1 MKVAKWGNSL
11 AVRLPAHIVEAL
23 GIKEGDDIALLPG
36 EGGLAVT
43 RIPDRL
49 EVLREFRE
57 KYRGLRPKD
66 YKFDRDEL
74 YDREPGDED

>member
-11 AVRLPAHIVEAL
+11 AVRLPAEIVEAL
-23 GIKEGDDIALLPG
+23 GIKEGDDIALVPS

-49 EVLREFRE
+49 ELLHDLR
-57 KYRGLRPKD
+57 KLRGLRPAG
-66 YKFDRDEL
+66 YKFNRNEI
-74 YDREPGDED
+74 YDDEPGDKN